1 MKFTLVSYDKIYY
14 NVKDQLSESL
24 LIESYIGESITNC
37 YFIAVIDKVKCIA
50 ETSLLSKDINIDFL
64 TCVAIQR
71 ILRNI
76 TSINSLSQQSQQ
88 SLSTEELLI
97 KLVSEQLDIDKA
109 FYKPSK
115 EYEVAKDILNTI
127 EYSVVEDLVRCML
140 YLNTNKYKRSSIMGG
155 KK

>member
-14 NVKDQLSESL
+14 NVSDQLSEGL

-37 YFIAVIDKVKCIA
+37 YFTAIIDKVKGIA
-50 ETSLLSKDINIDFL
+50 ETSVLSKDINIDFL
-64 TCVAIQR
+64 TCVATQR

-76 TSINSLSQQSQQ
+76 TSINSLSQQ

-97 KLVSEQLDIDKA
+97 KLVSEQLDIDKD

-127 EYSVVEDLVRCML
+127 EYSVVEDLVRYML
-140 YLNTNKYKRSSIMGG
+140 YLNTNTYKRSSTMGG

>member
-76 TSINSLSQQSQQ
+76 TSINSLSQQS
-88 SLSTEELLI
+88 LSTEELLI
-97 KLVSEQLDIDKA
+97 KLVSEQLDID

-127 EYSVVEDLVRCML
+127 EYSVVEDLVRYML

>member
-37 YFIAVIDKVKCIA
+37 HFIAVIDKVKGIA
-50 ETSLLSKDINIDFL
+50 ETSVLSKDINIDFL

-76 TSINSLSQQSQQ
+76 TSINSLSQQS
-88 SLSTEELLI
+88 LSTEEFLI

-115 EYEVAKDILNTI
+115 EYEVAKDINTI
-127 EYSVVEDLVRCML
+127 EYSVVEDLVRYML

>member
-76 TSINSLSQQSQQ
+76 TSINSLSQQS
-88 SLSTEELLI
+88 LSTEELLI

-127 EYSVVEDLVRCML
+127 EYSVVEDLVRYML